1 MRETRGFNG
10 EGGGAREASGPRS
23 FFFLLSL
30 TPPSPSKLKNSTPDY
45 MAPELLQQPSPPPA
59 AAPTTT
65 TPSSSAQAAYD
76 ARAADAWALGVL
88 LFLLLAGAYPFEDER
103 HPSSVAHTVANVLA
117 GRRRAW
123 PEWVSEK
130 GRRVVEGLLRSDA
143 AARTTLREL
152 ATDSWLA
159 QGARRY
165 ASGVPGGPALVNLSS
180 VASVVPAVVVEEAVP
195 AKEEQQQEEQEP
207 PAPPAPASQPP
218 KQGLLQRLMA
228 GLRVK

>member
-1 MRETRGFNG
+1 
-10 EGGGAREASGPRS
+10 
-23 FFFLLSL
+23 
-30 TPPSPSKLKNSTPDY
+30 

-180 VASVVPAVVVEEAVP
+180 VASVVPAVMVEAAVP
-195 AKEEQQQEEQEP
+195 AKEEQEEQQQEEQGP